1 MRCTEILDEIKKSLA
16 LAKKQAEDDLDVQ
29 NEDVEIFIEK
39 TLDLASFLIPD
50 ILCEDNVFKVDS
62 VKQLILDIIE
72 SVCDEDVI
80 RV

>member
-39 TLDLASFLIPD
+39 TLDLASFLIPF
-50 ILCEDNVFKVDS
+50 ITNRIK
-62 VKQLILDIIE
+62 
-72 SVCDEDVI
+72 
-80 RV
+80 RTH